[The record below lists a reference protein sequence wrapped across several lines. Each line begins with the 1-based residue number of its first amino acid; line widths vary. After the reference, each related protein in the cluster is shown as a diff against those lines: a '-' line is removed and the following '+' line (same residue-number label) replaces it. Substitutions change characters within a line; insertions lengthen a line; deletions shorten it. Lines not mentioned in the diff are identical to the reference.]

1 MRALL
6 AALLLMQACVTQ
18 AQGPGQAPVQ
28 GPAQKPLPAPPTPA
42 AAAAA
47 IEALRG
53 RAVVLSPEQVVDD
66 FHQNLAAGWREGAL
80 LHLVPDLLLFE
91 QGYVERSREGYASGQ
106 MQSDMVFAA
115 ATRRETLQRDSGN
128 QLGRAW
134 VTTQA
139 RVSGQV
145 GPQAINLRAT
155 ETMLLRHIEG
165 RWQITHIHWSAHS
178 GE

>member
-1 MRALL
+1 MRTLL
-6 AALLLMQACVTQ
+6 AVALLMQVGVSQ
-18 AQGPGQAPVQ
+18 AQP
-28 GPAQKPLPAPPTPA
+28 PAPAPA
-42 AAAAA
+42 PADSRV
-47 IEALRG
+47 EALRS
-53 RAVVLSPEQVVDD
+53 RAVALQPEQVVDD

-91 QGYVERSREGYASGQ
+91 QGYVERSREAYANGQ
-106 MQSDMVFAA
+106 LSSDMVFAA
-115 ATRRETLQRDSGN
+115 ATRREILQRDSGN

-145 GPQAINLRAT
+145 GPQAIDLRST